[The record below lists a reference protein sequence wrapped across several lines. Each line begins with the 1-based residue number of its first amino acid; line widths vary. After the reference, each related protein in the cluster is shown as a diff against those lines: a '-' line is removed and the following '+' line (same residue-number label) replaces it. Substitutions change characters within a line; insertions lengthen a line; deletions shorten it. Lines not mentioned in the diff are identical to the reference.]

1 MKETDYLNFKSTD
14 MLSKT
19 ELKAFYSRDALYQST
34 MLASKLIKHFYF
46 NQQTQQYHRV
56 SNNLPMNIENMNEY
70 IAMMSR
76 KLVLESMTCQRML
89 RRNLFEKQIEYFL
102 DLAPDIKMKLIINN
116 PLHYFSE
123 TNDEDTDEENE
134 NEDDTDEEEDDEEEG
149 GHKFYTLSH
158 IKNRLKNAQYDNQT
172 VQEILDSII

>member
-14 MLSKT
+14 MLTKN
-19 ELKAFYSRDALYQST
+19 ELKLFYSRDALYQST
-34 MLASKLIKHFYF
+34 MLASKLIKHFYY
-46 NQQTQQYHRV
+46 NQQTQMYHRV
-56 SNNLPMNIENMNEY
+56 SNNLPLNIENMNEY

-116 PLHYFSE
+116 PLHYFSD
-123 TNDEDTDEENE
+123 TNDQDDEDTDEE
-134 NEDDTDEEEDDEEEG
+134 EEEDDEQEG
-149 GHKFYTLSH
+149 GHVFYTLSH

-172 VQEILDSII
+172 VQEILESII

>member
-1 MKETDYLNFKSTD
+1 MNF
-14 MLSKT
+14 
-19 ELKAFYSRDALYQST
+19 E
-34 MLASKLIKHFYF
+34 
-46 NQQTQQYHRV
+46 
-56 SNNLPMNIENMNEY
+56 NINEY
-70 IAMMSR
+70 VAMMSR

-89 RRNLFEKQIEYFL
+89 RRSVYEKQIEYFL

-116 PLHYFSE
+116 PLHYFSD
-123 TNDEDTDEENE
+123 TNDQDTDED
-134 NEDDTDEEEDDEEEG
+134 EDDDDEEDDEEEG